1 MIWIVYGLL
10 AAAPVVIHAWP
21 ALDARVTGTPAVRD
35 AVPYLPI
42 AVLALAGY
50 LGLRIRQS
58 RVLVTALLW
67 RAAYG
72 LCRRADV
79 VPAAA
84 FEVLAFAF
92 PLSLA
97 LVFTMPDGPLLR
109 EGWLG
114 RATVILSPFAL
125 AGGIAQW
132 APEGFA
138 KLTDLRLPIPPEVCR
153 CPHLAVAFAL
163 PLAGTAWLKRN
174 RRIRP
179 FALALLPALV
189 PFWFAVHVTIAAW
202 WKAPTATHLGI
213 AFAAISLIL
222 LHAILDVT
230 WGRVYLDELTD
241 LFNRRALEEDL
252 ARLDRPYT
260 LAMIDVDRFKEFN
273 DRWGHTEGDHV
284 LRMIA
289 ARLRRSLGPGVYRYG
304 GEEFCAVIEGADPDA
319 AARRFEDARRRIE
332 AHPFGLRTH
341 TPRRRAA
348 RGTLPADDAAGT
360 LTVTISIGVTA
371 GGGKT
376 GTPAQAVKRADD
388 ALYRA
393 KAEGRNRVVFA

>member
-1 MIWIVYGLL
+1 V
-10 AAAPVVIHAWP
+10 
-21 ALDARVTGTPAVRD
+21 
-35 AVPYLPI
+35 
-42 AVLALAGY
+42 
-50 LGLRIRQS
+50 
-58 RVLVTALLW
+58 
-67 RAAYG
+67 
-72 LCRRADV
+72 
-79 VPAAA
+79 

-97 LVFTMPDGPLLR
+97 LVFVMPDGPLLR
-109 EGWLG
+109 EGLLG
-114 RATVILSPFAL
+114 RALVVLSPFAVL
-125 AGGIAQW
+125 GGIAQW
-132 APEGFA
+132 GPGAFA
-138 KLTDLRLPIPPEVCR
+138 KLTGLRLPVPPELCR

-163 PLAGTAWLKRN
+163 PLAGSSWLKRN

-179 FALALLPALV
+179 FLHALLPALV
-189 PFWFAVHVTIAAW
+189 PFWFAVHVTLAAW
-202 WKAPTATHLGI
+202 WKAPTATHLGL
-213 AFAAISLIL
+213 AFSASSLLL

-230 WGRVYLDELTD
+230 WGRVYLDELTG

-252 ARLDRPYT
+252 ARLSGPYT
-260 LAMIDVDRFKEFN
+260 LAMIDVDRFKDFN

-289 ARLRRSLGPGVYRYG
+289 ARLRQDLGAGTYRWG
-304 GEEFCAVIEGADPDA
+304 GEEFCVVLEGADADA
-319 AARRFEDARRRIE
+319 AARRLDAARQRI
-332 AHPFGLRTH
+332 ASHPFGLRTH

-348 RGTLPADDAAGT
+348 RGTVPAGPEAPQP

-393 KAEGRNRVVFA
+393 KAEGRNRVVFAD